1 MFKTKKLIW
10 QIFPSFLI
18 ITVVSL
24 TIVTWYSSAFFK
36 TFFLENIEKDL
47 TIRLNLAERELS
59 KLITTSL
66 NETQINNINA
76 LLKNISTQADAR
88 FTIVQVT
95 GRVIGDSSADI
106 TKLENHSSRPEIYL
120 ALKGEKGV
128 SIRYS
133 DTLNKNMMYIAL
145 PILKE
150 NKIVAVIRA
159 SLSISTIDKKIKS
172 MQKHIFLAL
181 ALTLIIAA
189 GVSLYVS
196 RRITRPLE
204 KMKIGAQNF
213 AKGNLQKRLPVPDS
227 EELGELAS
235 TMNNMAANLDD
246 KIRTVQ
252 NRSLEL
258 EAIHSSMEEGV
269 IAIDKNEKIIT
280 INKAAA
286 SIFNFPISALEQKNI
301 YEVSRD
307 INLQQFIKKAISTD
321 KPVEKIL
328 TIHKNKKHVLNIHS
342 TVLYDLNNNRMGTL
356 IIFHDITRIKLLET
370 MHKDFA
376 ANVSHELKTPLTAI
390 KGFVETLQNMDDDQ
404 DSEKKIEFLTIIEKN
419 VTRMAAIINDLLSLS
434 QLERMQNND
443 MDFKSY
449 NIIPIIDRAIS
460 ECQNISDQKQI
471 AINKNYPDMLMA
483 EVDPFLI
490 EQLIINLIDN
500 AVKYSREKTNISI
513 SALENNKHAIIKI
526 KDSGLGIKKEELSK
540 IFNRFYRVDKARS
553 RNTGGTGLGL
563 AIVKHIARYHNGSAN
578 VTSTLGKGSTFEIS
592 LPLN

>member
-18 ITVVSL
+18 ITLVSL
-24 TIVTWYSSAFFK
+24 AIVTWYSSAFFK
-36 TFFLENIEKDL
+36 NFFLENVEKDL
-47 TIRLNLAERELS
+47 TIRLKLAERELS
-59 KLITTSL
+59 KLIVPPF
-66 NETQINNINA
+66 NEKQIKNLNA
-76 LLKNISTQADAR
+76 LCKEIGTQSDTR
-88 FTIVQVT
+88 FTIIQVT
-95 GRVIGDSSADI
+95 GKVIGDSGADI
-106 TKLENHSSRPEIYL
+106 TKLENHSSRPEIYI
-120 ALKGEKGV
+120 ALKGEKGI

-145 PILKE
+145 PIFKKNE
-150 NKIVAVIRA
+150 IVAVIRA

-204 KMKIGAQNF
+204 EMKIGAQNF
-213 AKGNLQKRLPVPDS
+213 AKGNLQQRLPVPDS

-246 KIRTVQ
+246 RIKAVE
-252 NRSLEL
+252 NRRLEL

-286 SIFNFPISALEQKNI
+286 SIFNFPISTLEQNNI

-307 INLQQFIKKAISTD
+307 INLQQFIKKALSTN

-342 TVLYDLNNNRMGTL
+342 TALYDSNNNRMGTL
-356 IIFHDITRIKLLET
+356 IIFHDITRIKLLEN

-390 KGFVETLQNMDDDQ
+390 KGFVETLQDMSNDP
-404 DSEKKIEFLTIIEKN
+404 DSEKNKKFLRIIEKN
-419 VTRMAAIINDLLSLS
+419 VTRMTAITNDLLSLS
-434 QLERMQNND
+434 QLEIMQNDD
-443 MDFKSY
+443 MDFKTY
-449 NIIPIIDRAIS
+449 DIIPIIDKAIL
-460 ECQNISDQKQI
+460 ECQDISNQKKI
-471 AINKNYPDMLMA
+471 TINKNYPDQLMA
-483 EVDPFLI
+483 AVDPFLI
-490 EQLIINLIDN
+490 EQTIINLIDN
-500 AVKYSREKTNISI
+500 AVKYSYANTEISI
-513 SALENNKHAIIKI
+513 TALENNKHAIIRI
-526 KDSGLGIKKEELSK
+526 KDSGVGIKKEDLSK

-553 RNTGGTGLGL
+553 RDTGGTGLGL
-563 AIVKHIARYHNGSAN
+563 AIVKHIAMYHNGSAD
-578 VTSTLGKGSTFEIS
+578 VTSSIGKGSTFEIR